1 MVQVDNLDAKI
12 ILLLYIFYNSGGVDP
27 VAIIW
32 VAD

>member
-1 MVQVDNLDAKI
+1 VDNLDTKI
-12 ILLLYIFYNSGGVDP
+12 MLLLCNFYNSGGVDP